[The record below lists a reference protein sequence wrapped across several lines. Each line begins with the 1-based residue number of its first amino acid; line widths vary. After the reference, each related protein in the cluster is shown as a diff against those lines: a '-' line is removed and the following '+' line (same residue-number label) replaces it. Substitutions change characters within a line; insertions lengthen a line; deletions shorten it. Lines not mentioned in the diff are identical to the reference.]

1 MENKEHEIYLHFFCT
16 IALVKY
22 KASMKTSQVKVQE
35 LICILRHVFS
45 ARQTSLF
52 TKTAETNE
60 FEINKLY
67 EIIRVIY

>member
-1 MENKEHEIYLHFFCT
+1 ME
-16 IALVKY
+16 
-22 KASMKTSQVKVQE
+22 TSQVKVQE

-67 EIIRVIY
+67 EITRVIY